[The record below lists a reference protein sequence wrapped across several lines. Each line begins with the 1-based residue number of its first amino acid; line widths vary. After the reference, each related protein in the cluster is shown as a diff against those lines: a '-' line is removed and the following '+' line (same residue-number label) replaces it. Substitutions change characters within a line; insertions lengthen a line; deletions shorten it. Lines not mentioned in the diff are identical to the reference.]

1 VEQLVAQIAQRLG
14 VSNEQAMEAVTM
26 VISYVK
32 DKLPPPI
39 AEQVDNV
46 LAGQDLSQLG
56 DQAQQV
62 LGTLGG
68 MFGKK

>member
-1 VEQLVAQIAQRLG
+1 MEQLVAQIAQRLG

-26 VISYVK
+26 VVSYVK
-32 DKLPPPI
+32 DKLPPPV
-39 AEQVDNV
+39 AAQVDGV
-46 LAGQDLSQLG
+46 LAGQDLNALG

-62 LGTLGG
+62 LGSLGG